1 MIAVLLV
8 DDDPSLFNITR
19 ILLEK
24 EGEISVDLCNSGYE
38 ALEIL
43 KNKSYD
49 AIVSD
54 YGMPEMNGIDFLRE
68 VKRRYPSVPFIMF
81 TGQGTEQTA
90 IDTFMSGGD
99 SYVSKRSEPA
109 RVFNELKRVILH
121 VTGEKKKRSEEIR
134 GEEYLHLAMEVMSE
148 PLWVTDP
155 ALKILYH
162 NTAAGRITGTART
175 LIGHSFLHE
184 LTPASV
190 EYLFSCFQDYFRTAS
205 SGTGNSPGPLA
216 MVLECITTP
225 GHPLKI
231 DIQADISP
239 DSAGRPQHFVFLG
252 RVPRERKIV
261 SHDLAQSPD
270 LLQ

>member
-24 EGEISVDLCNSGYE
+24 EGEITVDLCNSGYE

-43 KNKSYD
+43 KTKSYD

-68 VKRRYPSVPFIMF
+68 VKRWYPSVPFIMF
-81 TGQGTEQTA
+81 TGQGNEQTA
-90 IDTFMSGGD
+90 VDTFMNGGD
-99 SYVSKRSEPA
+99 SYVSKRGEPA
-109 RVFNELKRVILH
+109 RVFSELKRVIID
-121 VTGEKKKRSEEIR
+121 VAEKNKKKSGEMRGEKF
-134 GEEYLHLAMEVMSE
+134 LHLAMEVMSD

-162 NTAAGRITGTART
+162 NAAAGAISRTAGMV
-175 LIGHSFLHE
+175 IGHSFLHE

-190 EYLFSCFQDYFRTAS
+190 EYLFSRFQDYFSRASQGTAS
-205 SGTGNSPGPLA
+205 LHGPLE
-216 MVLECITTP
+216 MVLEYVTDK
-225 GHPLKI
+225 GDPLKI
-231 DIQADISP
+231 DIQADISA
-239 DSAGRPQHFVFLG
+239 DSAGKPQYFIFLG
-252 RVPRERKIV
+252 RIPQERKV
-261 SHDLAQSPD
+261 TGDDLAPAPD
-270 LLQ
+270 LLH

>member
-43 KNKSYD
+43 KTQSYD

-54 YGMPEMNGIDFLRE
+54 YGMPEMNGIEFLRE

-90 IDTFMSGGD
+90 IDTFMNGGE
-99 SYVSKRSEPA
+99 SYVSKRGEPA
-109 RVFNELKRVILH
+109 RVFNELKRVIMY
-121 VTGEKKKRSEEIR
+121 VAEEKMKRSADIR
-134 GEEYLHLAMEVMSE
+134 GEEFMYLAMEIMSD

-162 NTAAGRITGTART
+162 NAAVNRITGFAGT
-175 LIGHSFLHE
+175 LTGRSFLHE

-190 EYLFSCFQDYFRTAS
+190 EYLFSCFQDYFSTAS
-205 SGTGNSPGPLA
+205 SGTGSPPVPLA
-216 MVLECITTP
+216 MVLEGITVSGDT
-225 GHPLKI
+225 LKI
-231 DIQADISP
+231 DIQADISTGT
-239 DSAGRPQHFVFLG
+239 DGRPQYFVFLG
-252 RVPRERKIV
+252 RVPRERKII
-261 SHDLAQSPD
+261 SRDLAPAPD
-270 LLQ
+270 LLR